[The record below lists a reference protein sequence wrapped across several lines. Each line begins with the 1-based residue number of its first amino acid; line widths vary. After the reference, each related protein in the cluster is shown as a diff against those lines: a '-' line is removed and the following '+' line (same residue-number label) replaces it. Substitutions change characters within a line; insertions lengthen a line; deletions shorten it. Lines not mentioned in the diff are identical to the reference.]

1 MYVVKIQ
8 FVVYLTENTMCFP

>member
-8 FVVYLTENTMCFP
+8 FVVYLAENTMCFP